1 MQRFLK
7 KFRWWKSEGLSK
19 ISKGQAGRLSLRRL
33 KKGLTSDRRCFLNI
47 EKIKVLKQTAP
58 VATAAGR
65 GLILAFLKKGKAKGD
80 GHSLLLERVNARN
93 CKEESAIGVFSEKK
107 MVEVVV
113 AVIDKAVFR
122 GAPAFTAEEMQLAR
136 RDQYGIS
143 GFAVLEGISV
153 GVRR

>member
-1 MQRFLK
+1 
-7 KFRWWKSEGLSK
+7 
-19 ISKGQAGRLSLRRL
+19 
-33 KKGLTSDRRCFLNI
+33 
-47 EKIKVLKQTAP
+47 
-58 VATAAGR
+58 
-65 GLILAFLKKGKAKGD
+65 
-80 GHSLLLERVNARN
+80 
-93 CKEESAIGVFSEKK
+93 

-113 AVIDKAVFR
+113 AVVDEAVFR